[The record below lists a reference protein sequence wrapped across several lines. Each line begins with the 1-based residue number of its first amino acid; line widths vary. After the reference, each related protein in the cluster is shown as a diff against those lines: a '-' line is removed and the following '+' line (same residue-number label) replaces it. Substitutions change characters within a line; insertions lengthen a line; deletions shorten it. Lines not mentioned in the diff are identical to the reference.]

1 MLTLLS
7 EVCDS
12 AVDPSDP
19 SHNTGEYLNYVEVLE
34 WRVKRVMGPSHTT
47 QMTHSALRPDAPTV
61 AKLYQLATLVYAERT
76 LRKLSGPSE
85 KVTQIV
91 DSAFSIFRE
100 LETCQWPFPLLIF
113 ACEAR
118 DDEERV
124 AILDLIAKTERKAH
138 VRSLES
144 LKTMVRFVWTQDD
157 LAEGPIDYADKMSA
171 LMSTSDSV
179 PSFV

>member
-1 MLTLLS
+1 
-7 EVCDS
+7 
-12 AVDPSDP
+12 
-19 SHNTGEYLNYVEVLE
+19 
-34 WRVKRVMGPSHTT
+34 
-47 QMTHSALRPDAPTV
+47 MTHSASRPDVLTV
-61 AKLYQLATLVYAERT
+61 VKLYQLATLVYLERM
-76 LRKLSGPSE
+76 LKKPSSQSE
-85 KVTQIV
+85 KVSQIV

-118 DDEERV
+118 GDGERMV
-124 AILDLIAKTERKAH
+124 ILDLIAKTENKAH

-157 LAEGPIDYADKMSA
+157 LAEGPIDYVDKMSA
-171 LMSTSDSV
+171 LMSISDSI